1 MRVSSCLPTCGTRH
15 VDRRQRRRPSGLSQR
30 TSTRAHYRRE
40 NTMADGQDRYAA
52 VFEQREGPR
61 FEARHG
67 LSSAQYQQVFD
78 QLVPQ
83 GFRPVVVSGYSVGGQ
98 DRYAAVFEQRE
109 GPQFEARHGLSSAQ
123 YQQVFDQL
131 VPQGF
136 RPVVV
141 SGYSI

>member
-1 MRVSSCLPTCGTRH
+1 
-15 VDRRQRRRPSGLSQR
+15 
-30 TSTRAHYRRE
+30 
-40 NTMADGQDRYAA
+40 MAD
-52 VFEQREGPR
+52 
-61 FEARHG
+61 
-67 LSSAQYQQVFD
+67 
-78 QLVPQ
+78 
-83 GFRPVVVSGYSVGGQ
+83 GQ

-141 SGYSI
+141 SGYSID